1 MTASI
6 SINIPSYKYERYIR
20 TAIES
25 ALAQTVTP
33 LEILISDNHSPDR
46 SYEIAKEYERV
57 AGVRLIRPPRH
68 LMLGEHYQFVLEEAK
83 GDYVC
88 FLAAD
93 DALMPSFIARMQKA
107 LGNSSKIGMLAAACL
122 ECDKSLVP
130 RCVRGLGMP
139 HKDLQPPDAY
149 RHFTD
154 GCTYSMT
161 ATIFARGLLRQL
173 KALPT
178 DAGMTTDWYWGLLL
192 GLKTELRFLHEPL
205 GYCRIHDANA
215 SYSGEARWREQA
227 LVMLRFVKETA
238 NIEGEL
244 MEDLEEALRTLEL
257 SVAGSGDESSSAT
270 LLFKTKKVLK
280 TWLAYRYRGIS
291 PVLRMAEQGKSM
303 ALSKPPEKLSTSLS
317 VARTAIEQGQSVK
330 AASKI

>member
-6 SINIPSYKYERYIR
+6 SINIPSYKYARYIR

-25 ALAQTVTP
+25 ALAQTVAP
-33 LEILISDNHSPDR
+33 HEILISDNHSPDR
-46 SYEIAKEYERV
+46 SYEIAKEYEGV
-57 AGVRLIRPPRH
+57 AGVRLIRPPQH
-68 LMLGEHYQFVLEEAK
+68 LMLGEHYQFVLEQAK

-93 DALMPSFIARMQKA
+93 DALMPSFIARAQKA
-107 LGNSSKIGMLAAACL
+107 LGNNSKVGMLAAACL

-130 RCVRGLGMP
+130 RRVRGLGMP
-139 HKDLQPPDAY
+139 HKDLQAPDGY

-161 ATIFARGLLRQL
+161 ATIFSRQCLGRL

-178 DAGMTTDWYWGLLL
+178 DAGMATDWYWGLLL

-227 LVMLRFVKETA
+227 LVMLRFVKETGTVESGLIG
-238 NIEGEL
+238 NL
-244 MEDLEEALRTLEL
+244 DKALRTLEL
-257 SVAGSGDESSSAT
+257 SVAGGGEQSSSAT
-270 LLFKTKKVLK
+270 LLFRTKKVLK

-291 PVLRMAEQGKSM
+291 PVLRMAEQGSSA
-303 ALSKPPEKLSTSLS
+303 ALSRVQVRQSSMS
-317 VARTAIEQGQSVK
+317 VARPGLEQSQRVK

>member
-33 LEILISDNHSPDR
+33 FEILISDNHSPDR
-46 SYEIAKEYERV
+46 SYEIAKEYEGV
-57 AGVRLIRPPRH
+57 GGVRLIRPPQH
-68 LMLGEHYQFVLEEAK
+68 LMLGEHYQFVLEQAN

-107 LGNSSKIGMLAAACL
+107 LEHDSKVGMLAAACL
-122 ECDKSLVP
+122 ECDESLVP

-139 HKDLQPPDAY
+139 HKDLQPPDGY
-149 RHFTD
+149 RHFTG

-161 ATIFARGLLRQL
+161 ATIFSRQLLGEL
-173 KALPT
+173 KALPA
-178 DAGMTTDWYWGLLL
+178 DAGMATDWYWGLLL
-192 GLKTELRFLHEPL
+192 GLRSELGFLHEPL
-205 GYCRIHDANA
+205 GYCRIHNANA

-227 LVMLRFVKETA
+227 LVMLRFVKE
-238 NIEGEL
+238 NGSVES
-244 MEDLEEALRTLEL
+244 ALRGGLDKALHTLEL
-257 SVAGSGDESSSAT
+257 SVVGTGEKSSSAP
-270 LLFKTKKVLK
+270 LLFRTKKVLK
-280 TWLAYRYRGIS
+280 KLLAYRYRGIS
-291 PVLRMAEQGKSM
+291 PVLRMAEQGKSA
-303 ALSKPPEKLSTSLS
+303 ALSKLEVRLPPLR
-317 VARTAIEQGQSVK
+317 VARAALEQGQSVK
-330 AASKI
+330 VASKI

>member
-25 ALAQTVTP
+25 ALAQTVAP
-33 LEILISDNHSPDR
+33 IEILISDNHSPDR
-46 SYEIAKEYERV
+46 SYEIAKEYEGI
-57 AGVRLIRPPRH
+57 AGVRLIRPPQH
-68 LMLGEHYQFVLEEAK
+68 LMLGEHYQFVLEQAK

-93 DALMPSFIARMQKA
+93 DALMSSFIARMQKA
-107 LGNSSKIGMLAAACL
+107 LGNNTNVGMLAAACL
-122 ECDKSLVP
+122 ECDESLVP

-139 HKDLQPPDAY
+139 HNDLQPPDGY
-149 RHFTD
+149 RHFKD

-161 ATIFARGLLRQL
+161 ATIFSRELLGAL

-178 DAGMTTDWYWGLLL
+178 NAGLATDWYWGLLL
-192 GLKTELRFLHEPL
+192 GLKSELRFLHEPL

-227 LVMLRFVKETA
+227 LVMLRFVKETG
-238 NIEGEL
+238 NFESGL
-244 MEDLEEALRTLEL
+244 MGDLDKALRRLEL
-257 SVAGSGDESSSAT
+257 SVVGSGEKSRSAT
-270 LLFKTKKVLK
+270 LPFRIKKVLK
-280 TWLAYRYRGIS
+280 TLLAYRYRGIS
-291 PVLRMAEQGKSM
+291 PVLRMAEQGKSA
-303 ALSKPPEKLSTSLS
+303 ALSKLQVRLRPLS
-317 VARTAIEQGQSVK
+317 VARAGAREKRK
-330 AASKI
+330 AASTI

>member
-6 SINIPSYKYERYIR
+6 SINIPNYKYERYIR

-46 SYEIAKEYERV
+46 SYEIAKEYEGV
-57 AGVRLIRPPRH
+57 AGIRLIRPPQH
-68 LMLGEHYQFVLEEAK
+68 LMLGEHYQFVLEQAK

-93 DALMPSFIARMQKA
+93 DALMPTFIARMQKA
-107 LGNSSKIGMLAAACL
+107 LGKKTNVGMLAAACL
-122 ECDKSLVP
+122 ECDESLVP

-139 HKDLQPPDAY
+139 HKDLQPPDGY
-149 RHFTD
+149 RHFTE

-161 ATIFARGLLRQL
+161 PTVFSRQCLGQL
-173 KALPT
+173 KALPKE
-178 DAGMTTDWYWGLLL
+178 AGMTTDWYWGLLL
-192 GLKTELRFLHEPL
+192 GLKAELRFLHEPL
-205 GYCRIHDANA
+205 GYCRLHNVNA

-227 LVMLRFVKETA
+227 LVMLRFVKETG
-238 NIEGEL
+238 NVESEL
-244 MEDLEEALRTLEL
+244 MGDLDEALRKLEL
-257 SVAGSGDESSSAT
+257 SVAGSGEKSSSAT
-270 LLFKTKKVLK
+270 LLFRTKKVLK

-291 PVLRMAEQGKSM
+291 PELRMAEQGKSA
-303 ALSKPPEKLSTSLS
+303 ALSRLHVRLPLRN
-317 VARTAIEQGQSVK
+317 VAHAPLEQGQSVK
-330 AASKI
+330 AVSKI